1 MNTMKVKG
9 MNLVREM
16 NSKAILNTDKKGLE
30 DYYMKREIAKKQ
42 NEKYNNFEN
51 RLDGVERDLFEIKS
65 LLSTLINKL

>member
-9 MNLVREM
+9 MNLVREI